1 MLELLK
7 EIQDSSK
14 FVIPIFDG
22 ALLVEGRVLSPAEVE
37 AAGLTSSMI
46 AREIIPKKGSGSN
59 LLKLQSKIEGKEIT
73 DLDDDT
79 LQQILDAMSSV
90 RPESLLK
97 MEEQQN
103 KILCLIVQRASQ
115 DQGMTW
121 ERLHLVTAVDQQNA
135 DSNRLWVGMISK
147 DDRASIMDKALTG
160 HQEASVRVG
169 NFRSRSDLSS
179 SA

>member
-14 FVIPIFDG
+14 FTIPIFDG

-46 AREIIPKKGSGSN
+46 AREIIPKNGAGSSFMQ
-59 LLKLQSKIEGKEIT
+59 LQKKISGKEI
-73 DLDDDT
+73 DELDEET
-79 LQQILDAMSSV
+79 LQQIMDAMSTV
-90 RPESLLK
+90 KPESLLK

-115 DQGMTW
+115 DQGMSW

-135 DSNRLWVGMISK
+135 ESNRLWVGMISK
-147 DDRASIMDKALTG
+147 DDRVAIMEKALSG
-160 HQEASVRVG
+160 HKEAADRVS
-169 NFRSRSDLSS
+169 NFRSGSDLSAS
-179 SA
+179 G